1 MRKRSEIIQCMI
13 TWERGEKH
21 WMHIYS
27 LVKNKMHKAVYQIF
41 SVTDLYPLIGSK
53 LSNINYEN
61 QDFMNN
67 KNFSINFHYTVMYS
81 IEMKRESLN
90 LNIMNHN
97 PDNLELQNGK
107 IVDKNWNSSPTLILS
122 YFTWVSG
129 FLSEKRHQQGFALK
143 ITASEK
149 KGLSSKQDPFILLKK
164 HSIKS

>member
-1 MRKRSEIIQCMI
+1 
-13 TWERGEKH
+13 
-21 WMHIYS
+21 
-27 LVKNKMHKAVYQIF
+27 MHKAVYQIF

-107 IVDKNWNSSPTLILS
+107 IVDKN
-122 YFTWVSG
+122 
-129 FLSEKRHQQGFALK
+129 
-143 ITASEK
+143 
-149 KGLSSKQDPFILLKK
+149 
-164 HSIKS
+164 